1 MTSPRR
7 RKDLGRRGW
16 TLLVALGIGLVLV
29 AELRAEEAL
38 EADGPSAGGSQD
50 RVEELM
56 HRVQVMEGKLRD
68 SAAARKTADQA
79 RMEAERRLAEG
90 NQEAARQRAEMAL
103 LRDAKQALELRL
115 KNAEDQADRSA
126 EDLTAAQETVRRL
139 TAERDRETRRAAN
152 LERQV
157 DQLQAKLQ
165 GAEAE
170 REERPRTLSG
180 EQPEPSQSPSG
191 RDVGRETGQVP
202 EDGGL
207 TLEEAEAKAAAAAVA
222 LREAIARA
230 EGVDDAQCRRAV
242 REAEQVLYRRQ
253 LAVARVTG
261 ARSLYRVRTS
271 DSLDLIAS
279 RFYGDSSRWKEV
291 HEANRTVLAD
301 PDHLTPGITLVIP

>member
-1 MTSPRR
+1 MSRR
-7 RKDLGRRGW
+7 RKGLGERRRI
-16 TLLVALGIGLVLV
+16 LVAALGIGLVLV
-29 AELRAEEAL
+29 AEPRAEEAV
-38 EADGPSAGGSQD
+38 EPDSPSAGESQD
-50 RVEELM
+50 RIEELM
-56 HRVQVMEGKLRD
+56 QRVHGMEGKLRD

-90 NQEAARQRAEMAL
+90 NQEAARQRDEMAL

-115 KNAEDQADRSA
+115 TNAEEQADRTA
-126 EDLTAAQETVRRL
+126 EDLTAAEEAVRRL
-139 TAERDRETRRAAN
+139 TVERDSEARRAAD

-157 DQLQAKLQ
+157 DQLQAQLQ

-170 REERPRTLSG
+170 REERLRTFAG
-180 EQPEPSQSPSG
+180 EPPELRESPSG
-191 RDVGRETGQVP
+191 REAGRAALPAP

-230 EGVDDAQCRRAV
+230 EGVRDAQGRRAV
-242 REAEQVLYRRQ
+242 REAEQVLYRCQ

-279 RFYGDSSRWKEV
+279 RFYGDGGRWKEV